1 MLQSYSNSKS
11 LAKKSEQSTRSI
23 LSTMLETINS
33 GTFNKLPKLE
43 SVKRTIRSYK
53 NISIESCGQPRD
65 AASIIIPPKYT
76 LSLKGEQFLL
86 YDSGFGDGRRML
98 IYTTPR
104 LLRILSQANNWH
116 CDGTFKVVPV
126 LFFQL
131 YTIHGD
137 LGGLVLPSY
146 ICCY

>member
-1 MLQSYSNSKS
+1 MNQLNVQYDH
-11 LAKKSEQSTRSI
+11 TR
-23 LSTMLETINS
+23 T
-33 GTFNKLPKLE
+33 
-43 SVKRTIRSYK
+43 SVLKVVVRV
-53 NISIESCGQPRD
+53 SCEYPRD

-98 IYTTPR
+98 IYSAPR

-137 LGGLVLPSY
+137 LGGLVLPCVY
-146 ICCY
+146 MLLLNKDEATYDTAFRKLLELEPGEGACM